1 MDAFGWRENG
11 AVNLAVGLLYA
22 LLVLAA
28 VAIPNYMRYLDDS
41 RVSTTR
47 ELIKNVE
54 TATQTYRMKYGKY
67 PELLDTLT
75 QETEDEE
82 ALLQGDYMDPWG
94 TEHMYER
101 HGKKRPLITSAGPD
115 REFGTEDDI
124 TNYERK
130 P

>member
-28 VAIPNYMRYLDDS
+28 VAIPNYMRYLDDP

-54 TATQTYRMKYGKY
+54 TATQMYSMKHGIY
-67 PELLDTLT
+67 PDSLDTLT

-82 ALLQGDYMDPWG
+82 ALLEGSYVDPWG
-94 TEHMYER
+94 TELRYER
-101 HGKKRPLITSAGPD
+101 RGKRRPRITSAGPD
-115 REFGTEDDI
+115 GEFDTSDDI
-124 TNYERK
+124 TNYDGK